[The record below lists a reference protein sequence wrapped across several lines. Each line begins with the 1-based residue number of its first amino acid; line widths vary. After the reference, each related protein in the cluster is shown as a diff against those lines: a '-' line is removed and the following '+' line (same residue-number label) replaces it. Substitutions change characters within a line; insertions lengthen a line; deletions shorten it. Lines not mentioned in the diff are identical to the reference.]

1 MAYFRK
7 KPVVIEAVQWTGN
20 MADIIALVGCDLPTY
35 GGIDG
40 ALCIA
45 TLEGDMALRQ
55 GDWLIKGVK
64 GEFYPCRADIFEQ
77 TYEQVEVPETF
88 LELEVRTVEWLKTG
102 SPVVFG
108 DPIIAYRSR

>member
-7 KPVVIEAVQWTGN
+7 KPIVIEAVKWTGN
-20 MADIIALVGCDLPTY
+20 MSDIIALVGHDLPTY
-35 GGIDG
+35 VGIDG
-40 ALCIA
+40 ALCIS

-77 TYEQVEVPETF
+77 TYEQVEEPGTLF
-88 LELEVRTVEWLKTG
+88 GLEVRTVEWLKAEA
-102 SPVVFG
+102 PIVFG
-108 DPIIAYRSR
+108 PPYISTEE